1 MYRCSLRRIRPTWI
15 EFEMDT
21 FARIQVT
28 NLSNTVVQSDVA
40 RRNVGLYGGAFQIGQ
55 KMRPTLRYQ

>member
-28 NLSNTVVQSDVA
+28 QVYQIQLCSRMLRGVTLGYMVVLFRLDKKCDQ
-40 RRNVGLYGGAFQIGQ
+40 R
-55 KMRPTLRYQ
+55 